1 MIWGAGQIPQITPIA
16 LNEITMK
23 TDAGYFA
30 TFVKGIIGCAASC
43 MGVFTARRTDSA
55 FEKVMS
61 IWISMFTLGLC
72 GFEHA
77 TLDLYHFLVCQDT
90 TLMRA
95 YFPNLALTYI
105 GNLVG
110 GLCFGAIITGMT
122 HLKHESIKQ

>member
-1 MIWGAGQIPQITPIA
+1 
-16 LNEITMK
+16 MK

-30 TFVKGIIGCAASC
+30 TFIKGIIGCAASC

-122 HLKHESIKQ
+122 YLKHKSIKQ